1 MRVSFVLE
9 EVVNGLRRNVTMTIA
24 MILTT
29 AISVGL
35 LGGGLLVVRLIG
47 KMQEIYAD
55 RAEIVVFLT
64 SDVSGSDSTCTQQ
77 LCAGIKEDLQRASGV
92 QAQSVTFENRQQAF
106 DQFNKVFQSQPELR
120 DVARVEAMPASIK
133 FKMTDTALFPALS
146 QKFTGRPGVDNIVNQ
161 EDYLGRLFDV
171 LNGIRN
177 ATFSIA
183 LVQALAALMLIS
195 NTIQLSAF
203 TRRNETGIMRLVG
216 ATRWYTQ
223 LPFLL
228 EAMVSGILGA
238 LLATGGLLISK
249 ATFIDKVMAPVFN
262 TGIFPEIGYGD
273 IAAVAPIMLLV
284 AAVISAVTGYV
295 TLRLYVR
302 L

>member
-1 MRVSFVLE
+1 MRASFVFS

-35 LGGGLLVVRLIG
+35 LGGGLLVVRLID
-47 KMQEIYAD
+47 KMQDTYQD
-55 RAEIVVFLT
+55 RVEVVVFMT
-64 SDVSGSDSTCTQQ
+64 DDVSANDTDCGQQ
-77 LCAGIKEDLQRASGV
+77 PCASVMSALKSAEGV
-92 QAQSVTFENRQQAF
+92 ESVKYENREQAF
-106 DQFNKVFQSQPELR
+106 ASFNKVFESQPELK
-120 DVARVEAMPASIK
+120 DVARAEAMPASLRVK
-133 FKMTDTALFPALS
+133 LTDQERFPQIQAEFAS
-146 QKFTGRPGVDNIVNQ
+146 KPGVDSVVDQ
-161 EDYLGRLFDV
+161 AEYLDRLFDI
-171 LNGIRN
+171 LNGVRN

-183 LVQALAALMLIS
+183 LVQALAALLLIS

-203 TRRNETGIMRLVG
+203 TRRTETGIMRLVG

-228 EAMVSGILGA
+228 EAMVSGLIGA
-238 LLATGGLLISK
+238 VLAIAGLLIAK
-249 ATFIDKVMAPVFN
+249 AAFIDRVMGPVLG
-262 TGIFPEIGYGD
+262 TGIIPAVEWGD
-273 IAAVAPIMLLV
+273 IALISPILLLV
-284 AAVISAVTGYV
+284 AGAISAVTGYV

>member
-1 MRVSFVLE
+1 MRASFVFS

-35 LGGGLLVVRLIG
+35 LGGGLLVVRLID
-47 KMQEIYAD
+47 KMQETYQD
-55 RAEIVVFLT
+55 RVEVVVFLT
-64 SDVSGSDSTCTQQ
+64 NDVSANDSDCSQQPCST
-77 LCAGIKEDLQRASGV
+77 LKKELQRVPGV
-92 QAQSVTFENRQQAF
+92 QSVKFENRQQAY
-106 DQFNKVFQSQPELR
+106 QNFNRVFQSQPELR
-120 DVARVEAMPASIK
+120 DVARPEAMPASLRIK
-133 FKMTDTALFPALS
+133 LTDQERFPAIQ
-146 QKFTGRPGVDNIVNQ
+146 QKFSGQPGVDSVVDQ
-161 EDYLGRLFDV
+161 AEYLDRLFGV

-183 LVQALAALMLIS
+183 LVQALAALLLIS

-203 TRRNETGIMRLVG
+203 TRRTETGIMRLVG

-228 EAMVSGILGA
+228 EAVVSGLIGA
-238 LLATGGLLISK
+238 VLAVGGLLLSK
-249 ATFIDKVMAPVFN
+249 VAFIDRVMAPVFG
-262 TGIFPEIGYGD
+262 TGVVPEIGYGD
-273 IAAVAPIMLLV
+273 IAVVSPIMLLV
-284 AAVISAVTGYV
+284 AAAVSAITGYV

>member
-1 MRVSFVLE
+1 MRASFVFS

-35 LGGGLLVVRLIG
+35 LGGGLLVVRLID
-47 KMQEIYAD
+47 KMQETYQD
-55 RAEIVVFLT
+55 RVEVVVFMT
-64 SDVSGSDSTCTQQ
+64 DDVSANDDDCTQQ
-77 LCAGIKEDLQRASGV
+77 PCAKIKADLKRIPGV
-92 QAQSVTFENRQQAF
+92 ESVTFENRQQAF
-106 DQFNKVFQSQPELR
+106 ENFNKVFESQPELR
-120 DVARVEAMPASIK
+120 DVARAEAMPASLRVK
-133 FKMTDTALFPALS
+133 LSDQEQFPAI
-146 QKFTGRPGVDNIVNQ
+146 QQQFTGRPGVDSVVDQ
-161 EDYLGRLFDV
+161 AEYLNRLFDV

-177 ATFSIA
+177 ATFSVA
-183 LVQALAALMLIS
+183 LVQALAALLLIS

-203 TRRNETGIMRLVG
+203 TRRTETGIMRLVG

-228 EAMVSGILGA
+228 EAVVSGLIGAILA
-238 LLATGGLLISK
+238 IIGLLIAK
-249 ATFIDKVMAPVFN
+249 ATFIDRVMSPVFG
-262 TGIFPEIGYGD
+262 TGIIPNVEWGD
-273 IAAVAPIMLLV
+273 IALVSPVLLLV
-284 AAVISAVTGYV
+284 AAAVSAVTGYV

>member
-1 MRVSFVLE
+1 MRASFVFS

-35 LGGGLLVVRLIG
+35 LGGGLLVVRLID
-47 KMQEIYAD
+47 KMQETYQD
-55 RAEIVVFLT
+55 RVEVVVFMT
-64 SDVSGSDSTCTQQ
+64 DDVSANDTDCSQQ
-77 LCAGIKEDLQRASGV
+77 PCASVMSSLKKAEGV
-92 QAQSVTFENRQQAF
+92 ESVKYENREQAF
-106 DQFNKVFQSQPELR
+106 ASFNKVFESQPELK
-120 DVARVEAMPASIK
+120 DVARAEAMPASLRVK
-133 FKMTDTALFPALS
+133 LTDQERFPQIQAEFAS
-146 QKFTGRPGVDNIVNQ
+146 KPGVDSVVDQ
-161 EDYLGRLFDV
+161 AEYLDRLFDI
-171 LNGIRN
+171 LNGVRN

-183 LVQALAALMLIS
+183 LVQALAALLLIS

-203 TRRNETGIMRLVG
+203 TRRTETGIMRLVG

-228 EAMVSGILGA
+228 EAMVSGLIGA
-238 LLATGGLLISK
+238 VLAIAGLLIAK
-249 ATFIDKVMAPVFN
+249 AAFIDRVMGPVLG
-262 TGIFPEIGYGD
+262 TGIIPAVEWGD
-273 IAAVAPIMLLV
+273 IALISPILLLV
-284 AAVISAVTGYV
+284 AGAISAVTGYV

>member
-1 MRVSFVLE
+1 MRASFVLE

-35 LGGGLLVVRLIG
+35 LGGGLLVVRMIG
-47 KMQEIYAD
+47 KMQDIYQD
-55 RAEIVVFLT
+55 RVEIVVFLT
-64 SDVSGSDSTCTQQ
+64 PDVSKSDSTCTQQ
-77 LCAGIKEDLQRASGV
+77 PCAAIKADLQQTSGV
-92 QAQSVTFENRQQAF
+92 QTLTFVNQQQAF
-106 DQFNKVFQSQPELR
+106 DQFNKEFQSQPELR
-120 DVARVEAMPASIK
+120 DVARSEAMPASLN
-133 FKMTDTALFPALS
+133 FKMSDMALFPALQ
-146 QKFTGRPGVDNIVNQ
+146 QKFTNRAGVDNIVNQ
-161 EDYLGRLFDV
+161 ADYLGRLFGV

-177 ATFSIA
+177 ATFSVA
-183 LVQALAALMLIS
+183 LVQALAALLLIS

-228 EAMVSGILGA
+228 EAMVSGLIGA
-238 LLATGGLLISK
+238 LLAIGGLLVSK
-249 ATFIDKVMAPVFN
+249 ATFVDKVLGPVFN
-262 TGIFPEIGYGD
+262 SGIFPQIGYGD

>member
-1 MRVSFVLE
+1 MRASFVFS

-35 LGGGLLVVRLIG
+35 LGGGLLVVRLID
-47 KMQEIYAD
+47 KMQDTYQD
-55 RAEIVVFLT
+55 RVEVVVFMT
-64 SDVSGSDSTCTQQ
+64 DDVSANDNDCSQQ
-77 LCAGIKEDLQRASGV
+77 PCASVMSSLKKAEGV
-92 QAQSVTFENRQQAF
+92 ESVKYENREQAF
-106 DQFNKVFQSQPELR
+106 ASFNKVFESQPELK
-120 DVARVEAMPASIK
+120 DVARAEAMPASLRVK
-133 FKMTDTALFPALS
+133 LTDQERFPQIQAEFAS
-146 QKFTGRPGVDNIVNQ
+146 KPGVDSVVDQ
-161 EDYLGRLFDV
+161 AEYLDRLFDI
-171 LNGIRN
+171 LNGVRN

-183 LVQALAALMLIS
+183 LVQALAALLLIS

-203 TRRNETGIMRLVG
+203 TRRTETGIMRLVG

-228 EAMVSGILGA
+228 EAMVSGLIGA
-238 LLATGGLLISK
+238 VLAIAGLLIAK
-249 ATFIDKVMAPVFN
+249 AAFIDRVMGPVLG
-262 TGIFPEIGYGD
+262 TGIIPAVEWGD
-273 IAAVAPIMLLV
+273 IALISPILLLV
-284 AAVISAVTGYV
+284 AGAISAVTGYV

>member
-1 MRVSFVLE
+1 MRASFVFS

-35 LGGGLLVVRLIG
+35 LGGGLLVVRLID
-47 KMQEIYAD
+47 KMQEIYQD
-55 RAEIVVFLT
+55 RVEVVVFLT
-64 SDVSGSDSTCTQQ
+64 DDVSANDNDCTQQ
-77 LCAGIKEDLQRASGV
+77 PCASIMSDLKRTSGV
-92 QAQSVTFENRQQAF
+92 ESVTFENRQKAF
-106 DQFNKVFQSQPELR
+106 ENFNKVFASQPELR
-120 DVARVEAMPASIK
+120 DVARAEAMPASLRVK
-133 FKMTDTALFPALS
+133 LSDQARFPALQ
-146 QKFTGRPGVDNIVNQ
+146 QKFTGRPGVDNVVDQ
-161 EDYLGRLFDV
+161 AEYLNRLFDV

-183 LVQALAALMLIS
+183 LVQALAALLLIS

-203 TRRNETGIMRLVG
+203 TRRTETGIMRLVG

-228 EAMVSGILGA
+228 EAVVSGLIGA
-238 LLATGGLLISK
+238 FLAIIGLLISK
-249 ATFIDKVMAPVFN
+249 ATFIDRVMAPVFG
-262 TGIFPEIGYGD
+262 TGIIPNVEWGD
-273 IAAVAPIMLLV
+273 IALISPVLLLV
-284 AAVISAVTGYV
+284 AAAVSAVTGYV

>member
-1 MRVSFVLE
+1 MRASFVFS

-35 LGGGLLVVRLIG
+35 LGGGLLVVRLID
-47 KMQEIYAD
+47 KMQDTYQD
-55 RAEIVVFLT
+55 RVEVVVFMT
-64 SDVSGSDSTCTQQ
+64 DDVSANDTDCSQQ
-77 LCAGIKEDLQRASGV
+77 PCASIKSALSKAEGV
-92 QAQSVTFENRQQAF
+92 ESVKYENREQAF
-106 DQFNKVFQSQPELR
+106 ASFNKVFESQPELK
-120 DVARVEAMPASIK
+120 DVARAEAMPASLRVK
-133 FKMTDTALFPALS
+133 LSDQERFPQIQAEFAS
-146 QKFTGRPGVDNIVNQ
+146 KPGVDSVVDQ
-161 EDYLGRLFDV
+161 AEYLDRLFDI
-171 LNGIRN
+171 LNGVRN

-183 LVQALAALMLIS
+183 LVQALAALLLIS

-203 TRRNETGIMRLVG
+203 TRRTETGIMRLVG

-228 EAMVSGILGA
+228 EAMVSGLIGAILA
-238 LLATGGLLISK
+238 IAGLLIAK
-249 ATFIDKVMAPVFN
+249 AAFIDRVMGPVLG
-262 TGIFPEIGYGD
+262 TGIIPAVEWGD
-273 IAAVAPIMLLV
+273 IALISPILLLV
-284 AAVISAVTGYV
+284 AAAISAVTGYV

>member
-1 MRVSFVLE
+1 MRASFVFS

-35 LGGGLLVVRLIG
+35 LGGGLLVVRLID
-47 KMQEIYAD
+47 KMQDTYQD
-55 RAEIVVFLT
+55 RVEVVVFMT
-64 SDVSGSDSTCTQQ
+64 DDVSANDTDCSQEPCSS
-77 LCAGIKEDLQRASGV
+77 IKSALSSAEGV
-92 QAQSVTFENRQQAF
+92 ESVKYENREQAF
-106 DQFNKVFQSQPELR
+106 ASFNKVFESQPELK
-120 DVARVEAMPASIK
+120 DVARAEAMPASLRVK
-133 FKMTDTALFPALS
+133 LSDQERFPQIQAEFAS
-146 QKFTGRPGVDNIVNQ
+146 KPGVDSVVDQ
-161 EDYLGRLFDV
+161 AEYLDRLFDI
-171 LNGIRN
+171 LNGVRN

-183 LVQALAALMLIS
+183 LVQALAALLLIS

-203 TRRNETGIMRLVG
+203 TRRTETGIMRLVG

-228 EAMVSGILGA
+228 EAMVSGLIGA
-238 LLATGGLLISK
+238 VLAIAGLLIAK
-249 ATFIDKVMAPVFN
+249 AAFIDRVMGPVLG
-262 TGIFPEIGYGD
+262 TGIIPAVEWGD
-273 IAAVAPIMLLV
+273 IALISPILLLV
-284 AAVISAVTGYV
+284 AAAISAVTGYV

>member
-1 MRVSFVLE
+1 MRASFVFS

-35 LGGGLLVVRLIG
+35 LGGGLLVVRLID
-47 KMQEIYAD
+47 KMQDTYQD
-55 RAEIVVFLT
+55 RVEVVVFMT
-64 SDVSGSDSTCTQQ
+64 DDVSANDTDCSQQ
-77 LCAGIKEDLQRASGV
+77 PCASVMSALKSAEGV
-92 QAQSVTFENRQQAF
+92 ESVKYENREQAF
-106 DQFNKVFQSQPELR
+106 ASFNKVFESQPELK
-120 DVARVEAMPASIK
+120 DVARAEAMPASLRVK
-133 FKMTDTALFPALS
+133 LTEQERFPQIQAEFAS
-146 QKFTGRPGVDNIVNQ
+146 KPGVDSVVDQ
-161 EDYLGRLFDV
+161 AEYLDRLFDI
-171 LNGIRN
+171 LNGVRN

-183 LVQALAALMLIS
+183 LVQALAALLLIS

-203 TRRNETGIMRLVG
+203 TRRTETGIMRLVG

-228 EAMVSGILGA
+228 EAMVSGLIGA
-238 LLATGGLLISK
+238 VLAIAGLLIAK
-249 ATFIDKVMAPVFN
+249 AAFIDRVMGPVLG
-262 TGIFPEIGYGD
+262 TGIIPAVEWGD
-273 IAAVAPIMLLV
+273 IALISPILLLV
-284 AAVISAVTGYV
+284 SAVISAVTGYV

>member
-1 MRVSFVLE
+1 MRASFVFS

-35 LGGGLLVVRLIG
+35 LGGGLLVVGLID
-47 KMQEIYAD
+47 KMKDVYQD
-55 RAEIVVFLT
+55 RVEVVVFMT
-64 SDVSGSDSTCTQQ
+64 DDVSANDQKCSQQ
-77 LCAGIKEDLQRASGV
+77 PCAGLKSELQKASGV
-92 QAQSVTFENRQQAF
+92 ESVEFENRQQAF
-106 DQFNKVFQSQPELR
+106 EKFNRVFASQPELR
-120 DVARVEAMPASIK
+120 DVARVDAMPASLRV
-133 FKMTDTALFPALS
+133 KMSDPARFPVLQQQFS
-146 QKFTGRPGVDNIVNQ
+146 GRAGVDNVVDQ
-161 EDYLGRLFDV
+161 SEFLGRLFDV

-183 LVQALAALMLIS
+183 LVQALAALLLIS

-203 TRRNETGIMRLVG
+203 TRRTETGIMRLVG

-228 EAMVSGILGA
+228 EAVVSGLIGA
-238 LLATGGLLISK
+238 TLAIIGLLISK
-249 ATFIDKVMAPVFN
+249 ATFIDKVMAPMFS
-262 TGIFPEIGYGD
+262 TGIIPEIGYGD
-273 IAAVAPIMLLV
+273 IAAVSPILLLV
-284 AAVISAVTGYV
+284 ASAISAVTGYV

>member
-1 MRVSFVLE
+1 MRASFVLE

-47 KMQEIYAD
+47 KMQNIYED
-55 RAEIVVFLT
+55 RVEVVVFMN
-64 SDVSGSDSTCTQQ
+64 SDVSGSDSACTQQ
-77 LCAGIKEDLQRASGV
+77 PCAGIKADLAQTGGV
-92 QAQSVTFENRQQAF
+92 QSVSFENRQQAF

-120 DVARVEAMPASIK
+120 DVARIEAMPASLK
-133 FKMTDTALFPALS
+133 VKMNDMALFPALQ
-146 QKFTGRPGVDNIVNQ
+146 QKFSTRAGVDNIVNQ
-161 EDYLGRLFDV
+161 EDYLGRLFGV
-171 LNGIRN
+171 LDGVRN
-177 ATFSIA
+177 ATFAVA
-183 LVQALAALMLIS
+183 LVQALAALLLIS

-203 TRRNETGIMRLVG
+203 TRRTETGIMRLVG

-228 EAMVSGILGA
+228 EAMVSGLIGA
-238 LLATGGLLISK
+238 LLAVGALLVSK
-249 ATFIDKVMAPVFN
+249 ATFIDKVMGPVFS

>member
-1 MRVSFVLE
+1 MRASFVFS

-35 LGGGLLVVRLIG
+35 LGGGLLVVRLID
-47 KMQEIYAD
+47 KMQETYQD
-55 RAEIVVFLT
+55 RVEVVVFMT
-64 SDVSGSDSTCTQQ
+64 DDVSASDDECTAQP
-77 LCAGIKEDLQRASGV
+77 CASIMSDLKRIPGV
-92 QAQSVTFENRQQAF
+92 ESVSFENRQKAF
-106 DQFNKVFQSQPELR
+106 ENFNKVFESQPELR
-120 DVARVEAMPASIK
+120 DVARIEAMPASLRIK
-133 FKMTDTALFPALS
+133 LTDQERFPALQAQFS
-146 QKFTGRPGVDNIVNQ
+146 GRPGVDSVVDQ
-161 EDYLGRLFDV
+161 ADYLNRMFDV
-171 LNGIRN
+171 LNGFRN

-183 LVQALAALMLIS
+183 LVQALAALLLIS

-203 TRRNETGIMRLVG
+203 TRRTETGIMRLVG

-228 EAMVSGILGA
+228 EAVVSGLIGA
-238 LLATGGLLISK
+238 FLAIIGLLIAK
-249 ATFIDKVMAPVFN
+249 AAFIDRVMAPVFD
-262 TGIFPEIGYGD
+262 TGIIPSIEWGD
-273 IAAVAPIMLLV
+273 IALISPVLLLV
-284 AAVISAVTGYV
+284 AAAISAITGYV

>member
-1 MRVSFVLE
+1 MRASFVFS

-35 LGGGLLVVRLIG
+35 LGGGLLVVRLID
-47 KMQEIYAD
+47 KMQDTYQD
-55 RAEIVVFLT
+55 RVEVVVFMT
-64 SDVSGSDSTCTQQ
+64 DDVSANDTDCSQQ
-77 LCAGIKEDLQRASGV
+77 PCASVKSALKNAEGV
-92 QAQSVTFENRQQAF
+92 QSVKYENREQAF
-106 DQFNKVFQSQPELR
+106 ASFNKVFESQPELK
-120 DVARVEAMPASIK
+120 DVARAEAMPASLRVK
-133 FKMTDTALFPALS
+133 LTDPERFPQIQAEFAS
-146 QKFTGRPGVDNIVNQ
+146 KPGVDSVVDQ
-161 EDYLGRLFDV
+161 AEYLDRLFDI
-171 LNGIRN
+171 LNGVRN

-183 LVQALAALMLIS
+183 LVQALAALLLIS

-203 TRRNETGIMRLVG
+203 TRRTETGIMRLVG

-228 EAMVSGILGA
+228 EAMVSGLIGA
-238 LLATGGLLISK
+238 VLAIGGLLIAK
-249 ATFIDKVMAPVFN
+249 AAFIDRVMGPVLG
-262 TGIFPEIGYGD
+262 TGIIPAVEWGD
-273 IAAVAPIMLLV
+273 IALISPILLLV
-284 AAVISAVTGYV
+284 SAVISAVTGYV

>member
-1 MRVSFVLE
+1 MRASFVFS

-35 LGGGLLVVRLIG
+35 LGGGLLVVRLID
-47 KMQEIYAD
+47 KMQETYQD
-55 RAEIVVFLT
+55 RVEVVVFMT
-64 SDVSGSDSTCTQQ
+64 DDVSANDNTCTAQP
-77 LCAGIKEDLQRASGV
+77 CASIMSDLKRIPGV
-92 QAQSVTFENRQQAF
+92 ESVSYENRQKAF
-106 DQFNKVFQSQPELR
+106 DNFNKVFESQPELR
-120 DVARVEAMPASIK
+120 DVARIEAMPASLRVK
-133 FKMTDTALFPALS
+133 LTDQERFPALQAQFS
-146 QKFTGRPGVDNIVNQ
+146 GRPGVDSVVDQ
-161 EDYLGRLFDV
+161 AEYLNRMFDV
-171 LNGIRN
+171 LNGVRN

-183 LVQALAALMLIS
+183 LVQALAALLLIS

-203 TRRNETGIMRLVG
+203 TRRTETGIMRLVG

-228 EAMVSGILGA
+228 EAVVSGLIGA
-238 LLATGGLLISK
+238 FLAIGGLLIAK
-249 ATFIDKVMAPVFN
+249 AAFIDRVMAPVFN
-262 TGIFPEIGYGD
+262 TGIIPSVEWGD
-273 IAAVAPIMLLV
+273 IALISPILLLV
-284 AAVISAVTGYV
+284 AAAVSAITGYV